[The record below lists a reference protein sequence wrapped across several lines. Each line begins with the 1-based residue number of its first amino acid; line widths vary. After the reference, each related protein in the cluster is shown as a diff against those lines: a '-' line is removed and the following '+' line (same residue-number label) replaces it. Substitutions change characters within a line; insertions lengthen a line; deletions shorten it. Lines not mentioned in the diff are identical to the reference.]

1 MYNFQINRGSQK
13 RNKEITINL
22 LESRKKKQRKSKAS
36 RKHEI
41 GQKANIPVTTHMQ
54 VDTHTH
60 THRLIS
66 YGKLFQNMIQKCSKS
81 AKPPCLPALVSH
93 KGPILINLFL
103 AYQKMLKIKR
113 YSKAIP
119 YKKQGQSCVYNIN
132 IR

>member
-13 RNKEITINL
+13 RNKENTINL

-60 THRLIS
+60 THTQINFLWETLPKHDSEMFKIGKASLPTCFGLSQGSYLNKSIS
-66 YGKLFQNMIQKCSKS
+66 CLSKN
-81 AKPPCLPALVSH
+81 VENQE
-93 KGPILINLFL
+93 IL
-103 AYQKMLKIKR
+103 
-113 YSKAIP
+113 
-119 YKKQGQSCVYNIN
+119 
-132 IR
+132 